1 MVSDCSQPT
10 RCSAGLGWPMS
21 LRSPTRTP
29 VAVDDSYGSAGGA
42 NWYVF
47 GGTRAAAPIIAGV
60 YALSGNTSGANGI
73 PASLAYG
80 APAVGRLS

>member
-1 MVSDCSQPT
+1 MFSGSGVADVAAVADPNT
-10 RCSAGLGWPMS
+10 G
-21 LRSPTRTP
+21 

-60 YALSGNTSGANGI
+60 YALCGNTSGANGI